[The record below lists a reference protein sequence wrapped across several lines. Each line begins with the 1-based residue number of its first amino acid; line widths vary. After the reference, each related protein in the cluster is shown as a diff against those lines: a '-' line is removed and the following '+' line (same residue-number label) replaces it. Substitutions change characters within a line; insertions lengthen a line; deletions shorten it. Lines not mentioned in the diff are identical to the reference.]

1 MSLILVCYQG
11 TAETPASGPIGVRK
25 FCMGSMDHTHRT
37 DRHARMV
44 ICAFGRRDITIREVM
59 FGMLMG
65 LTITAAAAEE
75 DIGSAN
81 HILPGCKQF
90 IERTG
95 LPSPPEALNEGVCI
109 GAVQAI
115 AFIHKQCADIPSG
128 VTTGQLIRVVIRYI
142 EARPKR
148 MNETFAA
155 LVAEALV
162 DAWPCRK

>member
-1 MSLILVCYQG
+1 MQAV
-11 TAETPASGPIGVRK
+11 
-25 FCMGSMDHTHRT
+25 HRAH
-37 DRHARMV
+37 RAPFAAR
-44 ICAFGRRDITIREVM
+44 
-59 FGMLMG
+59 
-65 LTITAAAAEE
+65 
-75 DIGSAN
+75 
-81 HILPGCKQF
+81 
-90 IERTG
+90 
-95 LPSPPEALNEGVCI
+95 ALNEGVCI